1 MPLRVPLQ
9 FVKPT
14 MRLAAPI
21 IDTDGRLVAGI
32 GTELRDSVVRV
43 LRKMAVQAVLVADT
57 DDVDGFETIK
67 PLADELG
74 ELERRLPSG
83 SATGALAE
91 VRAAIARHLTARAA
105 RLGQDPER

>member
-14 MRLAAPI
+14 MRLAGPI
-21 IDTDGRLVAGI
+21 VDTDGRLVAGT

-43 LRKMAVQAVLVADT
+43 LRKMAVQAVLVVET
-57 DDVDGFETIK
+57 DEVGAFETIK
-67 PLADELG
+67 PLAEELR
-74 ELERRLPSG
+74 ELEQRLPVSL
-83 SATGALAE
+83 ATGPLAE

-105 RLGQDPER
+105 RLARDPEP